1 MTPWGHVPQVSDPVR
16 SRAVGPV
23 RADLESL
30 LMPQDFDRALGRLK
44 NDLALTQLKR
54 AILDPTL
61 DATSILALTE
71 EILTLQEQG

>member
-1 MTPWGHVPQVSDPVR
+1 
-16 SRAVGPV
+16 
-23 RADLESL
+23 
-30 LMPQDFDRALGRLK
+30 MPQDFDRALGRLK

-61 DATSILALTE
+61 DAASILALTE